1 MSAKGMAFVLVL
13 ALAAFVAGG
22 GQPPG
27 RRATEPVTVEFENV
41 EITGE

>member
-1 MSAKGMAFVLVL
+1 MAFVLVL

-22 GQPPG
+22 GQPPPG
-27 RRATEPVTVEFENV
+27 RGATEPVTVEFENV